1 MRITCPYCGARDAG
15 EFSYL
20 GDASPRR
27 PHFDADESGAIAS
40 DVEDAFFDYAYLRN
54 NLAGMMDEYWY
65 HGGGCRAWL
74 VVTRD
79 TRTHIIHGVR
89 PAAGSR
95 ASPTKASS
103 R

>member
-1 MRITCPYCGARDAG
+1 MRITCPYCGARDVG

-27 PHFDADESGAIAS
+27 PQFSADESGAAAS
-40 DVEDAFFDYAYLRN
+40 GVEGAFFEYAYLRD

-74 VVTRD
+74 VATRD
-79 TRTHIIHGVR
+79 TRTHTIHGVR
-89 PAAGSR
+89 PAAGSG
-95 ASPTKASS
+95 ASPAKASS